1 MKILYQIGIIFSIC
15 WMSQIVEKLLP
26 LDFPASVIGMVLL
39 FVLLSC
45 KVLKVEH
52 IREKSDF
59 LLANMAFFFVPA
71 GVSIINYF
79 DVLKSTA
86 WKLLFICLIT
96 TILTFAATAGSIK
109 LTLKLMRKKK
119 GGE

>member
-15 WMSQIVEKLLP
+15 WVSQIVEKLLP
-26 LDFPASVIGMVLL
+26 FDFPASVIGMVLL

-59 LLANMAFFFVPA
+59 LLANMAFFFVTA